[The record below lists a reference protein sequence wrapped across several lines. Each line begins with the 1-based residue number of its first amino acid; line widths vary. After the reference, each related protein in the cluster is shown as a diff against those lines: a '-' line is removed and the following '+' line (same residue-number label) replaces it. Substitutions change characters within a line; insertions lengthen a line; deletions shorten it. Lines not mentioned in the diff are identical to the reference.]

1 LFPPLQVFNVETCRI
16 VLTNQLLAYSLIIR
30 SPLQTPEHKAP
41 NHETIQKMPKGIR
54 LLTKDEQESLLED
67 ISNGKAVA
75 TWCREHDTQN
85 SKVYVTL
92 REDNS
97 FLQSYSHARE
107 NQADSFVEKIFD
119 VCHKLELREI
129 DPHSAR
135 VIIDTLKWSA
145 GKLKPKAWG
154 DNQVLTVNVNGK
166 LSMIDYLIKQQTAIE
181 GDYAEH

>member
-1 LFPPLQVFNVETCRI
+1 
-16 VLTNQLLAYSLIIR
+16 
-30 SPLQTPEHKAP
+30 
-41 NHETIQKMPKGIR
+41 MPKGIR

-181 GDYAEH
+181 GDYTEHTDSEQANTERLSTSEDEDIPTPVSTEPLETPPPPI